1 MKTSFDMCCRRRCI
15 PRPDECAI
23 CAFLQIKVGAF
34 LKKMVFCAAHS
45 LDLKFNFNL
54 IPQP

>member
-1 MKTSFDMCCRRRCI
+1 MKTSFDMCCRRRCV

-45 LDLKFNFNL
+45 LNLKFNFNL